1 MDSRALDLT
10 GQPSTTD
17 ELQTLTHKE
26 TNVDHDQ
33 EKHLTKTSSI
43 LQNTHAHHHVHASYA
58 ALRLFRLTEESLKK
72 WVSQLST
79 DEG

>member
-26 TNVDHDQ
+26 TNMDHDH
-33 EKHLTKTSSI
+33 EKHLTTTSGI
-43 LQNTHAHHHVHASYA
+43 PKHTHVHQRVHISYA

-72 WVSQLST
+72 
-79 DEG
+79 